1 VESPFENDDLAYVIL
16 INDENQHSL
25 WPADMTVPAGWNVI
39 YGPDSRTSC
48 LNYVDSHWVDMRP
61 ASLVAKLNVS

>member
-1 VESPFENDDLAYVIL
+1 MESPFENDDLAYVIL